1 MKKMSF
7 LLMIGLLIIACSR
20 IAWGAPIETDAFNI
34 VNRSAKIISDAQKA
48 AQRLQWYNGLGLA
61 LTEQREARKSYENGA
76 YQDAIFYSLRARAL
90 AINLIKATQTYI
102 SQEDQ
107 TLDPVENA
115 YAAKSPAAKDI
126 DDKFKK
132 KLLSRDKD
140 AVTLR
145 VDSLK
150 TAATPSAVSSEPEPA
165 PVVTTAPAVLTPVAQ
180 PTPVTPAAT
189 PAASAKTAL
198 EGFVAYVEGSL
209 VIINIGTQDGVQ
221 PGMIFTV
228 HHIKADV
235 KDPVTG
241 AVIDQVTVPL
251 AEITVQSVKEKAAS
265 CQVTKTLNQSFE
277 ITVKD
282 QVKLQ

>member
-7 LLMIGLLIIACSR
+7 LLMVSLLIIACSR

-48 AQRLQWYNGLGLA
+48 AQRLQYFNGLGLVV
-61 LTEQREARKSYENGA
+61 TEQREARKAYESGA

-90 AINLIKATQTYI
+90 AITLIKTAQAYL
-102 SQEDQ
+102 SQEDE
-107 TLDPVENA
+107 TLDPVESA

-165 PVVTTAPAVLTPVAQ
+165 PVVTTAPAVLTPVVQ
-180 PTPVTPAAT
+180 PTPVTPVT
-189 PAASAKTAL
+189 PAPSAKTAL

-221 PGMIFTV
+221 SGMVFTV
-228 HHIKADV
+228 HHVKADV